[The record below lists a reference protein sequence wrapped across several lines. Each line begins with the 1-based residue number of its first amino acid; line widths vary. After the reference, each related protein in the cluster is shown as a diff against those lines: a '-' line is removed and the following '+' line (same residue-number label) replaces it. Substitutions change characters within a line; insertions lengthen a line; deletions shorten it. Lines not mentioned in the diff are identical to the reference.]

1 MKAIVQEKYRSPD
14 GLELKEIDKPVVGD
28 DDVLVRVHAA
38 GVDQGVWHLVT
49 GLPYLLRIV
58 GFGLRR
64 PKTRVPGL
72 DVAGRVEAVG
82 RNVIRFQPGDEVFG
96 TCAGSYA
103 EYACARQDKF
113 APKPA
118 NVTFEQAAAV
128 PTSAFA
134 ALQGLRAGAQIQAGQ
149 RVLVIGA
156 GGGVGSFAVQ
166 LAKEFGAN
174 VTGVCSTKKTDLV
187 RSIGADDVIDYTRED
202 FADSPRRYDLIL
214 DTAGG
219 RSLSHL
225 RRALSPRGCLV
236 IVGSEAG
243 GRWVQGIDRALRAAL
258 LSPFVRQNLRMLV
271 STEQAEDLQLLGK
284 LIEAGKLTPI
294 VDRTYSLSEV
304 PKAIQYMR
312 AGHACGKVVIT
323 V

>member
-96 TCAGSYA
+96 TCSGSYA
-103 EYACARQDKF
+103 EYACAQQDKF

-134 ALQGLRAGAQIQAGQ
+134 ALQGLRGSAKIQAGQ
-149 RVLVIGA
+149 KVLVIGA
-156 GGGVGSFAVQ
+156 GGGVGTFAVQ

-225 RRALSPRGCLV
+225 RRALSPRGTLV

-258 LSPFVRQNLRMLV
+258 LSPFVSQNLRMLV
-271 STEQAEDLQLLGK
+271 STERAEDLQLLGK
-284 LIEAGKLTPI
+284 LIEAGKLTPV

-304 PKAIQYMR
+304 PKAIEYLR